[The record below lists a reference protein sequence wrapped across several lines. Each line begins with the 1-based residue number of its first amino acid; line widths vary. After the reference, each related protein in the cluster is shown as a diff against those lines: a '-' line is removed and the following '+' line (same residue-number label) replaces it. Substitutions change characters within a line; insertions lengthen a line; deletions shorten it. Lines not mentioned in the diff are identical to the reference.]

1 MTNNDDKAVANRAR
15 AEMEEIERAAMRDQP
30 GWKAYLAN
38 LSEQA
43 REIAVSTLTDRR
55 TFERWRV
62 PQMIAVDL
70 INDERRGYPGR
81 K

>member
-1 MTNNDDKAVANRAR
+1 MTNEDQAATNRAR

-30 GWKAYLAN
+30 GWKAYFAN

-55 TFERWRV
+55 TFDRWRV
-62 PQMIAVDL
+62 LKMIAATRD
-70 INDERRGYPGR
+70 